1 MFLDSSRLLFL
12 NFSTCFPIGKRP
24 NNEIIKLE
32 RNAFKE
38 KAEKTLQM
46 SNIVWEQLTG
56 WMVRSL
62 KWSKSPPKGRIQ
74 IERSLWVSL
83 KQLFNIS
90 SPKNNSIQKSL
101 TLFVYIAQCK
111 WCWPCSVF
119 PNENIANES
128 SLLSRSE
135 SSTNIAH
142 IEVRM
147 MSLVCELSVHQRIRI
162 KQRRTAIDSETPYRS
177 HSFLLVLFWVYE
189 QKQKI
194 SKFHYK
200 FVPKRDN
207 FISQLQ
213 SK

>member
-1 MFLDSSRLLFL
+1 MNGTKSKMVKVINHQKVEFKSKDLFE
-12 NFSTCFPIGKRP
+12 FF
-24 NNEIIKLE
+24 
-32 RNAFKE
+32 
-38 KAEKTLQM
+38 
-46 SNIVWEQLTG
+46 
-56 WMVRSL
+56 
-62 KWSKSPPKGRIQ
+62 
-74 IERSLWVSL
+74 SL

-177 HSFLLVLFWVYE
+177 HSFFLCYFEYTNRN
-189 QKQKI
+189 KKYP
-194 SKFHYK
+194 S
-200 FVPKRDN
+200 
-207 FISQLQ
+207 FITNSCRNVTT
-213 SK
+213 S